1 MKIEED
7 SQQEMIRNSKRSDGD
22 EVKKLTY
29 YDLVSQPKAKR
40 AISMKNE
47 SEQSKEEMVKDN
59 NFLNFL

>member
-1 MKIEED
+1 
-7 SQQEMIRNSKRSDGD
+7 MIRNSKRSDGD

-47 SEQSKEEMVKDN
+47 SEQSKEEMIKDN